1 MQMVI
6 CQLVIVYVMEAVRYT
21 AQLALK
27 LEPSTRRALELI
39 AENEKKSLGEV
50 ARELL
55 DAAIQARGDP

>member
-1 MQMVI
+1 M
-6 CQLVIVYVMEAVRYT
+6 AVRYT

-27 LEPSTRRALELI
+27 LEPSTRRALESI

-55 DAAIQARGDP
+55 DAAIRARGDVV